1 MILINTGFSDGLW
14 DVMSQS
20 EVAYLI
26 GKVIQGDKH
35 VYEGL
40 AHDKNP
46 INVAC
51 LVNLRFRLVKDIVSF

>member
-1 MILINTGFSDGLW
+1 MILIYNTGFSDGLW

-26 GKVIQGDKH
+26 GKFIQGDKH

-40 AHDKNP
+40 AHDIDP

-51 LVNLRFRLVKDIVSF
+51 LVN